1 MTSGGMAARCIR
13 PPIRR
18 GPCPSTIGSNLYKQ
32 LVVFRPYFLRL
43 QIDQETGDCKKIGG
57 NAAYYKI
64 TSAKAISFK
73 TVINDNF
80 NNPWIYWGHLNT
92 LIKGENAQQHNTLH
106 VENNELTSDPNKV
119 AKAFN
124 LAFVNIEHKYI
135 DVSLQGTSDIQ
146 KLRSFASNM
155 KPSGKLSNIPPI
167 RSCFVKEQVNW
178 RLRLKPQVLTKLRL
192 DSWKFVFKKI
202 ADSLWNCHFSGYL
215 EDCSRNPDLQIR
227 W

>member
-1 MTSGGMAARCIR
+1 MGTQHTIR
-13 PPIRR
+13 SLLPKP
-18 GPCPSTIGSNLYKQ
+18 
-32 LVVFRPYFLRL
+32 
-43 QIDQETGDCKKIGG
+43 
-57 NAAYYKI
+57 
-64 TSAKAISFK
+64 ISFK

-80 NNPWIYWGHLNT
+80 NNPWIYWDHLNT

-124 LAFVNIEHKYI
+124 VAFVNIEHKYI
-135 DVSLQGTSDIQ
+135 DVSLQGTPDIQ

-155 KPSGKLSNIPPI
+155 KPSGELFNIPPI

-192 DSWKFVFKKI
+192 DPWKFVLKKSPILFETVTFPDIWKI
-202 ADSLWNCHFSGYL
+202 ARVTPIFKSG
-215 EDCSRNPDLQIR
+215 DKSAK
-227 W
+227 